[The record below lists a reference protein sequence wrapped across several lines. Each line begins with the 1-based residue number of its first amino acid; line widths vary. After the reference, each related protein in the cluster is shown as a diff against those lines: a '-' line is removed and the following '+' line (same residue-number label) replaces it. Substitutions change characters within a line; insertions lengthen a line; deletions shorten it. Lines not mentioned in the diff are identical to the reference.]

1 MAENHILGT
10 QKTGKMKRYIILL
23 ILAIATVSVIFVQSE
38 RIKRLKEERNQHRNN
53 AAILMQDINIYRT
66 KDSLNAAKVGALE
79 LSIKQFER
87 YRAEDAAIIK
97 DLKTKNRDLNALTK
111 TQSQTIIDLRA
122 EPKDTVI
129 IRDSVKIPA
138 ISLSTGDKWYDFKG
152 LLYNDK
158 FTGQLSVRDSLLVVE
173 TVKYRRFLGFL
184 WKTKRIENFEVDVTS
199 KNPYTKII
207 GVESIRIKK

>member
-1 MAENHILGT
+1 MVENHILGT

-23 ILAIATVSVIFVQSE
+23 FLAIASISVIFVQSE
-38 RIKRLKEERNQHRNN
+38 RIKRLKEEREQHKRNT
-53 AAILMQDINIYRT
+53 AILMQDIDIYRT
-66 KDSLNAAKVGALE
+66 KDSLSAAKVSALE

-111 TQSQTIIDLRA
+111 TQSQTIINLRT

-152 LLYNDK
+152 LLYDGK
-158 FTGQLSVRDSLLVVE
+158 FTGQLSVRDSLIVVE

-184 WKTKRIENFEVDVTS
+184 WKTKRIENFEVDVTN

-207 GVESIRIKK
+207 GIESIRFKK